1 MFRVRRSAQTG
12 PGAAARPL
20 VAIIVLAACGLL
32 VSLVQTMV
40 VPLLPLFPQLL
51 SVSPSTASWLITATL
66 VAGAVSAPVLGRL
79 GDMYGKRRMLL
90 VALGLVGTGSLLGA
104 VAPGIELLL
113 VGRVLQ
119 GASFGVI
126 ALGMSL
132 IRDVLPE
139 ERVGSGVAL
148 MSSSLGFGGAIGL
161 PITGVVAQFADWRW
175 LFAGAAVVAVGQIL
189 LVLRLVPESRL
200 RTGGRFDAVGAVGI
214 GGALLCLLLA
224 VSKGNDWGWASAPV
238 LGLLGA
244 AVLFALAVGRY
255 ELRVGSPLVDLR
267 VSARPAVLLTNLAS
281 VLVGFAMFAGFVL
294 ATQILQAPTSTGYGF
309 GLSLV
314 TAGLMLLPMGGAMVV
329 FSTVSAQISR
339 LRGPRTTLVLG
350 TLLLGAGNLAFALMP
365 GTVWLLVL
373 VTTGTA
379 IGAALAYSAIPLLIM
394 RAVPEAETA
403 AANSL
408 NTLARQLG
416 TSSCTAVV
424 AAVTTA
430 FVVDGG
436 AFPAST
442 AYSVSFAAAGAAALV
457 ATLLVAVTP
466 APDNAPDNAEPG
478 SPEEHGT
485 TQDGPAG
492 DGARPH
498 DAPRGTVARRAG
510 TDGEARPAA

>member
-1 MFRVRRSAQTG
+1 MT
-12 PGAAARPL
+12 
-20 VAIIVLAACGLL
+20 IIVLASCGLL

-90 VALGLVGTGSLLGA
+90 VALGLVGAGSLLGA
-104 VAPGIELLL
+104 VSPGIELLL

-132 IRDVLPE
+132 IRDVLPP
-139 ERVGSGVAL
+139 ERVGTGVGL
-148 MSSSLGFGGAIGL
+148 MSSSLGFGAAIGL
-161 PITGVVAQFADWRW
+161 PVTGVVAQFADWRW
-175 LFAGAAVVAVGQIL
+175 LFAGAAVVAVFQIL
-189 LVLRLVPESRL
+189 LVRRLVPESGL
-200 RTGGRFDAVGAVGI
+200 QTGGRFDAVGAVGI
-214 GGALLCLLLA
+214 SGTLVCLLLA
-224 VSKGNDWGWASAPV
+224 VSKGNDWGWTSPPV

-244 AVLFALAVGRY
+244 TVLLALVTGRY
-255 ELRVGSPLVDLR
+255 QLRVASPLVDLR

-314 TAGLMLLPMGGAMVV
+314 TSGLVLLPMGGAMVV
-329 FSTVSAQISR
+329 FSTASAQLSR
-339 LRGPRTTLVLG
+339 VRGPRTTLVLG
-350 TLLLGAGNLAFALMP
+350 TVLLGLGNLAFALMP
-365 GTVWLLVL
+365 GTLGMLIL
-373 VTTGTA
+373 VTTVTA
-379 IGAALAYSAIPLLIM
+379 VGAALAYSAIPLLIM

-430 FVVDGG
+430 FMIDGG
-436 AFPAST
+436 VFPAGT
-442 AYSVSFAAAGAAALV
+442 AYTISFLAAGVAGLLAALLVALTPAPAISDTHPTDAAGA
-457 ATLLVAVTP
+457 
-466 APDNAPDNAEPG
+466 
-478 SPEEHGT
+478 
-485 TQDGPAG
+485 
-492 DGARPH
+492 
-498 DAPRGTVARRAG
+498 
-510 TDGEARPAA
+510 PAAAA

>member
-1 MFRVRRSAQTG
+1 MFRVRRPAQ
-12 PGAAARPL
+12 AAPETPAPARPL
-20 VAIIVLAACGLL
+20 VAITVLASCGLL

-40 VPLLPLFPQLL
+40 VPLLPRFPQLL

-90 VALGLVGTGSLLGA
+90 VALGMVGAGSLLGA
-104 VAPGIELLL
+104 LSPGIELLL

-132 IRDVLPE
+132 IRDVLPP
-139 ERVGSGVAL
+139 ERVGSGVGL

-175 LFAGAAVVAVGQIL
+175 LFAGAAVVAVFQIL
-189 LVLRLVPESRL
+189 LVRRLVPESRL
-200 RTGGRFDAVGAVGI
+200 RTGGRFDVVGAVGI

-224 VSKGNDWGWASAPV
+224 VSKGNDWGWASPPV

-244 AVLFALAVGRY
+244 TVVLVLATGRY
-255 ELRVGSPLVDLR
+255 ELRAAAPLVDLR

-294 ATQILQAPTSTGYGF
+294 ATQILQAPVSTGYGF
-309 GLSLV
+309 GLSLI
-314 TAGLMLLPMGGAMVV
+314 TSGLVLLPMGGAMVV
-329 FSTVSAQISR
+329 FSTASARLSR
-339 LRGPRTTLVLG
+339 ARGPRTTLVLG
-350 TLLLGAGNLAFALMP
+350 TLLLGLGNLAFALMP
-365 GTVWLLVL
+365 GTVGLLVL

-430 FVVDGG
+430 FVIDGG
-436 AFPAST
+436 ALPSST
-442 AYSVSFAAAGAAALV
+442 AYTISFAAAGVAGLV
-457 ATLLVAVTP
+457 AAVLVALTP
-466 APDNAPDNAEPG
+466 APDTAAA
-478 SPEEHGT
+478 GT
-485 TQDGPAG
+485 TASHTTDAG
-492 DGARPH
+492 S
-498 DAPRGTVARRAG
+498 
-510 TDGEARPAA
+510 EPAAAA